1 MGAISTATRAC
12 LTFCHILLLVPF
24 HLVENF
30 LGRFAE
36 TLGRHFLGIVAYDN
50 HRPYGL
56 LDIRDNTIKQRTQKP
71 TALVTIHRIAVLFL
85 RKKTKTTKTVRSF
98 NPSHAKSGCADEL
111 SLDGYLPISGLVRQP
126 IRTQSGYKPTPTY
139 FL

>member
-24 HLVENF
+24 HLVKNF

-36 TLGRHFLGIVAYDN
+36 TLGRHFLGIVAHNN

-56 LDIRDNTIKQRTQKP
+56 LDIRDNTIKQRAQKP
-71 TALVTIHRIAVLFL
+71 TALVTVHRIAVLFL
-85 RKKTKTTKTVRSF
+85 REEAKTTKTVRTF

>member
-1 MGAISTATRAC
+1 MGAISTATRVC

-24 HLVENF
+24 HLVEYF

-36 TLGRHFLGIVAYDN
+36 TFRRHFLGIVAHDN
-50 HRPYGL
+50 HRPHRL
-56 LDIRDNTIKQRTQKP
+56 FDIRYDSKKQRAQNS
-71 TALVTIHRIAVLFL
+71 TALVAVNGVPVLLFGQEAE
-85 RKKTKTTKTVRSF
+85 TTKTVRSF
-98 NPSHAKSGCADEL
+98 NPSHAECRCTEKL
-111 SLDGYLPISGLVRQP
+111 PLDGYLPVSGLVWQP

>member
-1 MGAISTATRAC
+1 MGAISTATRVC

-24 HLVENF
+24 HLVEYF

-36 TLGRHFLGIVAYDN
+36 TFRRHFLGIVAHDN
-50 HRPYGL
+50 HRPHRL
-56 LDIRDNTIKQRTQKP
+56 FDIRYNSKKQRAQDS
-71 TALVTIHRIAVLFL
+71 TALVAVNRIAILLFGQEAE
-85 RKKTKTTKTVRSF
+85 TTKTVRSF
-98 NPSHAKSGCADEL
+98 NPSHAECRCTEEL
-111 SLDGYLPISGLVRQP
+111 PLDGYLPVSRLIRQP